1 MKMKHTV
8 KFNSGKIERYF
19 FNSKAESDKAY
30 NNALSLNNT
39 LHTIKSI
46 LIEPVNK
53 PWLRERIDLNNKGE

>member
-30 NNALSLNNT
+30 NNALSGNLV
-39 LHTIKSI
+39 LSKEI
-46 LIEPVNK
+46 L
-53 PWLRERIDLNNKGE
+53 